1 MERLV
6 TYLKGSTNDRWY
18 QFGCALGI
26 DSDDMNQF
34 NYTSKDCL
42 FEIIDYWKRRHP
54 GQPTLKEVVDAL
66 EKIYFYE

>member
-1 MERLV
+1 M
-6 TYLKGSTNDRWY
+6 YLKGSTNDRWY

-26 DSDDMNQF
+26 DSDDMNKF
-34 NYTSKDCL
+34 DYTTKDCL
-42 FEIIDYWKRRHP
+42 FEIIDHWKRHHP